1 MGDRHLH
8 LALLRAE
15 VIAAR
20 IEAQTA
26 AEPALGRLW
35 RTETTFVEAV
45 RSVGIE
51 GSRVGEADT
60 IMRLAANPVSGLD
73 ARGVLRAE
81 CILEILRAPGSLF
94 EAPIDTIRRVERA
107 APPSAPALRRSEAV
121 ADGEILDLVAGLTPF
136 ADMPLAAGVR
146 AMVDYAARS
155 SRRAPAAE
163 RLLFVVVE
171 NAIRGRGQERRETQG
186 EPEAHSSDLYAPV
199 NASWVAAPSTA
210 LTRGRAPS
218 WTPLQAGGIA
228 DFLDLLADNLAN
240 EFDQVARLRRDV
252 AGIRKVGAARHGRSR
267 MTEMVNF
274 VLSRP
279 IFTSGIVADELGVTR
294 RTALNLIQELEEE
307 GLIRNVTPRRTARL
321 WATTSLAKR
330 LKDWPL
336 RGRRTAAPRPPEG
349 RPSAPDNREPA
360 RIGAAQNLREE
371 GQDAIARAL
380 AELDRAM
387 AEADTI
393 LSRHSKR
400 SGPPEPHGS
409 GVDHLPRKRR

>member
-1 MGDRHLH
+1 MGDRRMH

-26 AEPALGRLW
+26 AEPAMGRLW
-35 RTETTFVEAV
+35 RTETAFVEAV
-45 RSVGIE
+45 RSVGLE
-51 GSRVGEADT
+51 GSRVGDADI
-60 IMRLAANPVSGLD
+60 IMRLATNPASGLD

-81 CILEILRAPGSLF
+81 RILEVLREPGSLF
-94 EAPIDTIRRVERA
+94 EAPLDTIRRIERA
-107 APPSAPALRRSEAV
+107 APPSAASLRRAAML
-121 ADGEILDLVAGLTPF
+121 ADGEILDLVADLTPL
-136 ADMPLAAGVR
+136 AEMPLAAGVR
-146 AMVDYAARS
+146 AMVDYAARTE
-155 SRRAPAAE
+155 RRAPAAE
-163 RLLFVVVE
+163 RLLFVIVE
-171 NAIRGRGQERRETQG
+171 NAVRGRDQER
-186 EPEAHSSDLYAPV
+186 PEAQGGPEACSSDLYAPV
-199 NASWVAAPSTA
+199 NASWVGAPSTA
-210 LTRGRAPS
+210 LTRGGAPN
-218 WTPLQAGGIA
+218 WTPLQAGGIV
-228 DFLDLLADNLAN
+228 DFLGLLADNLAT
-240 EFDQVARLRRDV
+240 EFEQVARLRRDV
-252 AGIRKVGAARHGRSR
+252 ARIRKVGEARHGRSR

-321 WATTSLAKR
+321 WATTSLARR

-336 RGRRTAAPRPPEG
+336 RGRRVAAPRPPEG
-349 RPSAPDNREPA
+349 RPSVPDNREPA

-393 LSRHSKR
+393 LNRTSAPSPPSRSA
-400 SGPPEPHGS
+400 GS
-409 GVDHLPRKRR
+409 GTSQTPSK